1 MSEVITRFTYALTLN
16 KFCCNLWLRRNTP
29 GLPLQVSQAK
39 QSETSR
45 CELRL
50 WYAPPCIF
58 KSTHPPLILI
68 KLSYFREDLVAHR
81 ASPKES
87 VNTLVPIILLRRVDS
102 TRPSARWFSVI
113 AWARPP
119 CVEQRRTRVSL
130 SSSRSESLGYKRIQN
145 RHTQHARQSRQSSAH
160 RRRGLRGYPRSGG

>member
-1 MSEVITRFTYALTLN
+1 MSDVITRFTYALTLN

-39 QSETSR
+39 QSARSKMWTKVAVRTSVYFQ
-45 CELRL
+45 EH
-50 WYAPPCIF
+50 P
-58 KSTHPPLILI
+58 STFILI
-68 KLSYFREDLVAHR
+68 KLSYFREDFVAHR

-87 VNTLVPIILLRRVDS
+87 VNTLVPIIRLRRVDS

-113 AWARPP
+113 AWAKPP

-130 SSSRSESLGYKRIQN
+130 SSGRSKSLDYKIIQS
-145 RHTQHARQSRQSSAH
+145 RHTQHVRQSRQSSVR